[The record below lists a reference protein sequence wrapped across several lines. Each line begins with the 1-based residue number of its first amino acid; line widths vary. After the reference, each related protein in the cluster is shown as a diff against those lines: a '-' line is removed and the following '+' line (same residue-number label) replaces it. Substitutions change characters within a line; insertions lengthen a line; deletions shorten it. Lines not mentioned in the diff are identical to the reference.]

1 MAASVAF
8 VLENKVKVIYTNTT
22 PKNQQPNVCYRTSFL
37 GVISAATSVE
47 VDDEFP
53 NAEAVKQAY
62 AFLDA
67 QPLSVQVEV
76 GITPE
81 LQAVV
86 DEAKAE
92 CEKVVEENTALKAQI
107 EALSA
112 NESAKSELESDNSRL
127 KDSVLILENAQKES
141 LEQLQAAKGEFIAF
155 QNNID
160 AMKARITELE
170 ANADKTD
177 DEKPK
182 TTKAK

>member
-1 MAASVAF
+1 M
-8 VLENKVKVIYTNTT
+8 KVIYTNTI
-22 PKNQQPNVCYRTSFL
+22 PENQQPNVCYRTSFL
-37 GVISAATSVE
+37 GVISATTSVE

-62 AFLDA
+62 AFLNA
-67 QPLSVQVEV
+67 QALSVQVNV

-92 CEKVVEENTALKAQI
+92 CEKVVGERD
-107 EALSA
+107 EAL
-112 NESAKSELESDNSRL
+112 DQL
-127 KDSVLILENAQKES
+127 KTS
-141 LEQLQAAKGEFIAF
+141 KGEFIVF
-155 QNNID
+155 QNNIE

-177 DEKPK
+177 EEKPK

>member
-8 VLENKVKVIYTNTT
+8 VLENKVKVIYTNTI
-22 PKNQQPNVCYRTSFL
+22 PENQQPNVCYRTSFL

-53 NAEAVKQAY
+53 NAEAVKKAY
-62 AFLDA
+62 SFLDA
-67 QPLSVQVEV
+67 QALSVQVEV
-76 GITPE
+76 DITSE
-81 LQAVV
+81 LQAVI
-86 DEAKAE
+86 DEAKSE
-92 CEKVVEENTALKAQI
+92 CEKLVAERDDALDQ
-107 EALSA
+107 
-112 NESAKSELESDNSRL
+112 L
-127 KDSVLILENAQKES
+127 KT
-141 LEQLQAAKGEFIAF
+141 AKGESIAF

-177 DEKPK
+177 EEKPK

>member
-1 MAASVAF
+1 M
-8 VLENKVKVIYTNTT
+8 KVIYTNTI
-22 PKNQQPNVCYRTSFL
+22 PENQQLNVCYRTSFL

-62 AFLDA
+62 AFLNA
-67 QPLSVQVEV
+67 QALSVQVNV

-92 CEKVVEENTALKAQI
+92 CRKVVAERD
-107 EALSA
+107 EAL
-112 NESAKSELESDNSRL
+112 D
-127 KDSVLILENAQKES
+127 
-141 LEQLQAAKGEFIAF
+141 QLQTSKGEFIAF
-155 QNNID
+155 QNNIE

-177 DEKPK
+177 EEKPK

>member
-1 MAASVAF
+1 M
-8 VLENKVKVIYTNTT
+8 KVIYTNSI
-22 PKNQQPNVCYRTSFL
+22 PVIGYPDVCYRTSFL

-62 AFLDA
+62 AFLSA
-67 QPLSVQVEV
+67 QALSVQVNV

-92 CEKVVEENTALKAQI
+92 CEKVVAERD
-107 EALSA
+107 EAL
-112 NESAKSELESDNSRL
+112 DQL
-127 KDSVLILENAQKES
+127 KTS
-141 LEQLQAAKGEFIAF
+141 KGEFITF
-155 QNNID
+155 QNNIE

-177 DEKPK
+177 EEKPK

>member
-8 VLENKVKVIYTNTT
+8 VLENKLKVIYTNTI

-67 QPLSVQVEV
+67 QPLSVQVNV

-81 LQAVV
+81 LQAVI

-92 CEKVVEENTALKAQI
+92 CKKVAAERD
-107 EALSA
+107 EAL
-112 NESAKSELESDNSRL
+112 DQL
-127 KDSVLILENAQKES
+127 KTS
-141 LEQLQAAKGEFIAF
+141 KGEFIAF

-170 ANADKTD
+170 AIADKTD
-177 DEKPK
+177 EEKPK

>member
-8 VLENKVKVIYTNTT
+8 VLENKVKVIYTNTI
-22 PKNQQPNVCYRTSFL
+22 PENQQPNVCYRTSFL

-62 AFLDA
+62 AFLNTQA
-67 QPLSVQVEV
+67 LSVQVNV

-92 CEKVVEENTALKAQI
+92 CEKVVAERD
-107 EALSA
+107 EAL
-112 NESAKSELESDNSRL
+112 DQL
-127 KDSVLILENAQKES
+127 KTS
-141 LEQLQAAKGEFIAF
+141 KGEFIAF

-177 DEKPK
+177 EEKPK

>member
-1 MAASVAF
+1 M
-8 VLENKVKVIYTNTT
+8 KVIYTNTI
-22 PKNQQPNVCYRTSFL
+22 PENQQPNVCYRTSFL

-47 VDDEFP
+47 VDEEFP
-53 NAEAVKQAY
+53 NSETVKQAY
-62 AFLDA
+62 AFLKG
-67 QPLSVQVEV
+67 QHLSVQVEV

-92 CEKVVEENTALKAQI
+92 CEKVVAERD
-107 EALSA
+107 EAL
-112 NESAKSELESDNSRL
+112 DQL
-127 KDSVLILENAQKES
+127 KTS
-141 LEQLQAAKGEFIAF
+141 KGEFVAF

-177 DEKPK
+177 EEKPK